1 MTRIAPNP
9 HSPYASANPDV
20 RHIFPSPI
28 FFPAPTPGVLAP
40 AACNLMAVV
49 PDELIETQPGAPLPD
64 GLCADCVTVMQGGNP
79 SRTSAASSASPP
91 GSPRCCPP
99 TSTTS
104 NRSPAACP
112 SSSPSSPPAWRP
124 STTST
129 AN

>member
-64 GLCADCVTVMQGGNP
+64 GLCADCVTVMQGGK
-79 SRTSAASSASPP
+79 
-91 GSPRCCPP
+91 PP
-99 TSTTS
+99 TH
-104 NRSPAACP
+104 P
-112 SSSPSSPPAWRP
+112 SSDCGECGSATWHGELCALCRQEKHDEWWPTRNAEEQPSA
-124 STTST
+124 
-129 AN
+129 